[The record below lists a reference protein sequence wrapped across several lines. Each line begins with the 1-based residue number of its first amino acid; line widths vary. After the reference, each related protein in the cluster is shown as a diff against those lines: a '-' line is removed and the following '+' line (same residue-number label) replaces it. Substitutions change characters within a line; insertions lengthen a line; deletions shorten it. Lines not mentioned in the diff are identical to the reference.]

1 MCYVQSCPPM
11 EAIFGGF
18 VDEAISEMFCDTVFC
33 LI

>member
-18 VDEAISEMFCDTVFC
+18 VNEAISEMFCDNFFA
-33 LI
+33 